1 MDGFGFN
8 NFIEVIMATL
18 MKGGGL
24 IKEDVTKKLCF
35 GVDGAFLF
43 RGVKHESQRKFK
55 KHGHHFQ

>member
-1 MDGFGFN
+1 
-8 NFIEVIMATL
+8 MATL
-18 MKGGGL
+18 MKGGAL

-35 GVDGAFLF
+35 GVDWPFVF